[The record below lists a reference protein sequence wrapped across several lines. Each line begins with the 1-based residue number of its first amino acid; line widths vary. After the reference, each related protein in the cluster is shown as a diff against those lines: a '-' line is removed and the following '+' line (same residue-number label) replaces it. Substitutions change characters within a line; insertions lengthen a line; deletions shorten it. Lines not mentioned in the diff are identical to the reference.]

1 MTLQFFCHRLNR
13 PGRIAVSLPSK
24 NYQSRWNP
32 CGNMNI
38 IEMLW
43 SVNLQR
49 CIIITLSGN
58 RCFLSLMVRYCSRR
72 SNIVM
77 RYDWCHR
84 RNSKLKKRK
93 KKFRFVFVSI
103 SWMYVRNY
111 ELHRATIKQHDRVT
125 VYRNNI
131 KYSRDTTIFP
141 SITKHNH
148 FLWNHASV
156 IPPTTLNVCALKA
169 YLCFT

>member
-1 MTLQFFCHRLNR
+1 MQARNTWRCDFFCHRLNR

-38 IEMLW
+38 IEILW

-58 RCFLSLMVRYCSRR
+58 CCFLSLMVRYCPQK

-77 RYDWCHR
+77 RYDWCHKK
-84 RNSKLKKRK
+84 NSKLNTGKKVSDSCL
-93 KKFRFVFVSI
+93 FRFPGCKFVI
-103 SWMYVRNY
+103 TNY
-111 ELHRATIKQHDRVT
+111 IVHRLNNTIA
-125 VYRNNI
+125 YIAIILNI
-131 KYSRDTTIFP
+131 HAIQRS
-141 SITKHNH
+141 
-148 FLWNHASV
+148 FLQ
-156 IPPTTLNVCALKA
+156 
-169 YLCFT
+169 